1 MVAEEHDCRRLIH
14 LGEVADQLLHG
25 VVAVPHERQVLV
37 NRRILVLLLA
47 GEVDALVEVTVA
59 VPVVAAVVL
68 HRYVEHEQRRVFP
81 LVLVQLENLLVACAV
96 ADKIAHTTGVS
107 GKIVLIILRF
117 KAEEAVDVCAVPRG
131 GQIGVNRR
139 RLVAERIQTR
149 GQIGHFALDEHLIRR
164 AVVRQERH
172 RIAGEELQL
181 GVGGAAAEG
190 RNSQLTADGVLLT
203 LHQLVHIRHGVLVG
217 LKRTDR
223 AEIREGFVHDHDQIG
238 RFRALFAGEFAL
250 CGRKRV
256 RAVALRLL
264 DKRAGRAAQEV
275 ENLAV
280 LAAGLPEG
288 QSGADR
294 LDAGVGDERQHEHAR
309 QRKQSAEVPA
319 LVHLE
324 AALHQAHAHAE
335 QHSRRRGAEHGKLHR
350 CRVALG
356 NVSCRADG
364 GNVAQHDRRAAEQHN
379 VVVDHAVDHRNCHA
393 EAYADTH
400 VAADQIRRGV
410 NRHIADPA
418 LKKRLLERDDAALD
432 HVFHQDQA
440 DSRRRQEQQHVMHE
454 QNRRVQPRVIFRKRV
469 VAAPRTQHQRHECA
483 CGQPVRDGRLI
494 HQRALAQQGMEQ
506 QEKRNEQQY
515 IYTDFVRIS
524 SGFVLNL
531 VFNAQ
536 KSCSFRRNG
545 KAAVVLPQR
554 LLKSLE
560 FMPQAFLLR
569 G

>member
-1 MVAEEHDCRRLIH
+1 M
-14 LGEVADQLLHG
+14 
-25 VVAVPHERQVLV
+25 
-37 NRRILVLLLA
+37 
-47 GEVDALVEVTVA
+47 
-59 VPVVAAVVL
+59 
-68 HRYVEHEQRRVFP
+68 Y
-81 LVLVQLENLLVACAV
+81 
-96 ADKIAHTTGVS
+96 
-107 GKIVLIILRF
+107 
-117 KAEEAVDVCAVPRG
+117 
-131 GQIGVNRR
+131 
-139 RLVAERIQTR
+139 
-149 GQIGHFALDEHLIRR
+149 
-164 AVVRQERH
+164 
-172 RIAGEELQL
+172 
-181 GVGGAAAEG
+181 
-190 RNSQLTADGVLLT
+190 
-203 LHQLVHIRHGVLVG
+203 
-217 LKRTDR
+217 
-223 AEIREGFVHDHDQIG
+223 
-238 RFRALFAGEFAL
+238 
-250 CGRKRV
+250 
-256 RAVALRLL
+256 
-264 DKRAGRAAQEV
+264 
-275 ENLAV
+275 
-280 LAAGLPEG
+280 
-288 QSGADR
+288 
-294 LDAGVGDERQHEHAR
+294 
-309 QRKQSAEVPA
+309 
-319 LVHLE
+319 LE

-350 CRVALG
+350 CGVALG
-356 NVSCRADG
+356 NVGCRADG

-440 DSRRRQEQQHVMHE
+440 DSRRRQEQQYVMHK

-515 IYTDFVRIS
+515 IYTDSVRIS

-545 KAAVVLPQR
+545 KAAVVFPQR

-560 FMPQAFLLR
+560 FMPRAFLLR